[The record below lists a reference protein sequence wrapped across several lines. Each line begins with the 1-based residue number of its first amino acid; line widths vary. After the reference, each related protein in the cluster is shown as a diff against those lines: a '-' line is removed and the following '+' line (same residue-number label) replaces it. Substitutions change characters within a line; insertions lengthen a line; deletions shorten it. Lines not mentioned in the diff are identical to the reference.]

1 MKKLTVLLV
10 VAGTLSMLAGC
21 KEDKPA
27 TPAEVVQTVDW
38 YKAHKTERAE
48 VLAKCKANPG
58 ELAATPNCVN
68 ASRADSSSTWSAKGG
83 GVSPAIRAASGTGP
97 SPASSITF
105 RPASG
110 PFLPVA
116 APPVDEPA
124 IPAYFGAMRMAPSRR
139 MVSPFSIWFSTM

>member
-21 KEDKPA
+21 KEDKPE

-38 YKAHKTERAE
+38 YKAHKAERAE

-83 GVSPAIRAASGTGP
+83 GVSPVKPLTADDINKK
-97 SPASSITF
+97 
-105 RPASG
+105 
-110 PFLPVA
+110 
-116 APPVDEPA
+116 
-124 IPAYFGAMRMAPSRR
+124 
-139 MVSPFSIWFSTM
+139 

>member
-10 VAGTLSMLAGC
+10 LAGTLSMLGGC

-27 TPAEVVQTVDW
+27 EVPADVVQTVDW
-38 YKAHKTERAE
+38 YKANKAERAD

-83 GVSPAIRAASGTGP
+83 GVSPVKPLTADQINKK
-97 SPASSITF
+97 
-105 RPASG
+105 
-110 PFLPVA
+110 
-116 APPVDEPA
+116 
-124 IPAYFGAMRMAPSRR
+124 
-139 MVSPFSIWFSTM
+139 

>member
-10 VAGTLSMLAGC
+10 VAGTLSMLTGC
-21 KEDKPA
+21 NEDKPA
-27 TPAEVVQTVDW
+27 AAPADVVQTVDW

-83 GVSPAIRAASGTGP
+83 GVSPVKPLTADDINKK
-97 SPASSITF
+97 
-105 RPASG
+105 
-110 PFLPVA
+110 
-116 APPVDEPA
+116 
-124 IPAYFGAMRMAPSRR
+124 
-139 MVSPFSIWFSTM
+139 